1 MQDKQILVVEDEEDI
16 LELVS
21 FNLKKQGYQVKGVT
35 SGEEALQEAR
45 RKIPSLIILDLM
57 LPGVDGFDVCK
68 SLKNDPR
75 TKAVPI
81 VMLTARSEEAD
92 IVIGLELGAD
102 DYLTKPF
109 SPRELIARVRAIL
122 RRSKADISDQEILQS
137 AIDVC
142 IVDAE
147 DKNIEVQ
154 LTCPK
159 DFFVYVNGPLL
170 EQAIINLVMNS
181 IKYSDEESKVLV
193 DAGLENGGTVI
204 SVKDFGVG
212 IAAEH
217 LPRLFERFY
226 RSDKAR
232 SRKLG
237 GTGLGLS
244 IVKHIVQVHEGNVTV
259 DSTPGKGTI
268 FSIHLPGSQVN

>member
-21 FNLKKQGYQVKGVT
+21 FNLKKQGYQVRGVT
-35 SGEEALQEAR
+35 SGEEALQEVR

-122 RRSKADISDQEILQS
+122 RRSKADISDQEIFQKVH
-137 AIDVC
+137 D
-142 IVDAE
+142 
-147 DKNIEVQ
+147 IEINVKRHEVLISGNQ
-154 LTCPK
+154 
-159 DFFVYVNGPLL
+159 
-170 EQAIINLVMNS
+170 INLTSTEFRVLRLLADRPGWVFTRDQIVGAVHDQEYAVTDRSVDVM
-181 IKYSDEESKVLV
+181 IV
-193 DAGLENGGTVI
+193 GL
-204 SVKDFGVG
+204 
-212 IAAEH
+212 
-217 LPRLFERFY
+217 R
-226 RSDKAR
+226 
-232 SRKLG
+232 RKLG
-237 GTGLGLS
+237 VSGQY
-244 IVKHIVQVHEGNVTV
+244 IETV
-259 DSTPGKGTI
+259 RGVGYRMKG
-268 FSIHLPGSQVN
+268 

>member
-21 FNLKKQGYQVKGVT
+21 FNLKKEGYQVRGVT
-35 SGEEALQEAR
+35 SGEEALQEVR

-68 SLKNDPR
+68 SLKNNPR

-122 RRSKADISDQEILQS
+122 RRSKIDISDHEILQKVH
-137 AIDVC
+137 D
-142 IVDAE
+142 
-147 DKNIEVQ
+147 IEINVKRHEVLISGNQ
-154 LTCPK
+154 
-159 DFFVYVNGPLL
+159 
-170 EQAIINLVMNS
+170 INLTSTEFRVLRLLADRPGWVFTRDQIVGAVHDQEYAVTDRSVDVM
-181 IKYSDEESKVLV
+181 IV
-193 DAGLENGGTVI
+193 GL
-204 SVKDFGVG
+204 
-212 IAAEH
+212 
-217 LPRLFERFY
+217 R
-226 RSDKAR
+226 
-232 SRKLG
+232 RKLG
-237 GTGLGLS
+237 VSGQY
-244 IVKHIVQVHEGNVTV
+244 IETV
-259 DSTPGKGTI
+259 RGVGYRMKG
-268 FSIHLPGSQVN
+268 

>member
-21 FNLKKQGYQVKGVT
+21 FNLKKQGYQVRGVT
-35 SGEEALQEAR
+35 SGEEALQEVR

-68 SLKNDPR
+68 SLKNNPR

-122 RRSKADISDQEILQS
+122 RRSKTDISDQEILQKVH
-137 AIDVC
+137 D
-142 IVDAE
+142 
-147 DKNIEVQ
+147 IEINVKRHEVLISGNQ
-154 LTCPK
+154 
-159 DFFVYVNGPLL
+159 
-170 EQAIINLVMNS
+170 INLTSTEFRVLRLLADRPGWVFTRDQIVGAVHDQEYAVTDRSVDVM
-181 IKYSDEESKVLV
+181 IV
-193 DAGLENGGTVI
+193 GL
-204 SVKDFGVG
+204 
-212 IAAEH
+212 
-217 LPRLFERFY
+217 R
-226 RSDKAR
+226 
-232 SRKLG
+232 RKLG
-237 GTGLGLS
+237 VSGQY
-244 IVKHIVQVHEGNVTV
+244 IETV
-259 DSTPGKGTI
+259 RGVGYRMKG
-268 FSIHLPGSQVN
+268 

>member
-57 LPGVDGFDVCK
+57 LPGVDGFNVCK

>member
-122 RRSKADISDQEILQS
+122 RRSKTDISDQEILQKVH
-137 AIDVC
+137 D
-142 IVDAE
+142 
-147 DKNIEVQ
+147 IEINVKRHEVLISGNQ
-154 LTCPK
+154 
-159 DFFVYVNGPLL
+159 
-170 EQAIINLVMNS
+170 INLTSTEFRVLRLLADRPGWVFTRDQIVGAVHDQEYAVTDRSVDVM
-181 IKYSDEESKVLV
+181 IV
-193 DAGLENGGTVI
+193 GL
-204 SVKDFGVG
+204 
-212 IAAEH
+212 
-217 LPRLFERFY
+217 R
-226 RSDKAR
+226 
-232 SRKLG
+232 RKLG
-237 GTGLGLS
+237 VSGQY
-244 IVKHIVQVHEGNVTV
+244 IETV
-259 DSTPGKGTI
+259 RGVGYRMKG
-268 FSIHLPGSQVN
+268 

>member
-1 MQDKQILVVEDEEDI
+1 M
-16 LELVS
+16 
-21 FNLKKQGYQVKGVT
+21 
-35 SGEEALQEAR
+35 QEAR

-259 DSTPGKGTI
+259 DSTPGKGAI

>member
-35 SGEEALQEAR
+35 SGEEALQEVR

-109 SPRELIARVRAIL
+109 SPKELIARVRAIL
-122 RRSKADISDQEILQS
+122 RRSKTDISDQEILQKVH
-137 AIDVC
+137 D
-142 IVDAE
+142 
-147 DKNIEVQ
+147 IEINVKRHEVLISGNQ
-154 LTCPK
+154 
-159 DFFVYVNGPLL
+159 
-170 EQAIINLVMNS
+170 INLTSTEFRVLRLLADRPGWVFTRDQIVGAVHDQEYAVTDRSVDVM
-181 IKYSDEESKVLV
+181 IV
-193 DAGLENGGTVI
+193 GL
-204 SVKDFGVG
+204 
-212 IAAEH
+212 
-217 LPRLFERFY
+217 R
-226 RSDKAR
+226 
-232 SRKLG
+232 RKLG
-237 GTGLGLS
+237 VSGQY
-244 IVKHIVQVHEGNVTV
+244 IETV
-259 DSTPGKGTI
+259 RGVGYRMKG
-268 FSIHLPGSQVN
+268 

>member
-21 FNLKKQGYQVKGVT
+21 FNLKKEGYQVRGVT
-35 SGEEALQEAR
+35 SGEEALQEVR

-109 SPRELIARVRAIL
+109 SPKELIARVRAIL
-122 RRSKADISDQEILQS
+122 RRSKTDISDQEILQKVH
-137 AIDVC
+137 D
-142 IVDAE
+142 
-147 DKNIEVQ
+147 IEINVKRHEVLISGNQ
-154 LTCPK
+154 
-159 DFFVYVNGPLL
+159 
-170 EQAIINLVMNS
+170 INLTSTEFRVLRLLADRPGWVFTRDQIVGAVHDQEYAVTDRSVDVM
-181 IKYSDEESKVLV
+181 IV
-193 DAGLENGGTVI
+193 GL
-204 SVKDFGVG
+204 
-212 IAAEH
+212 
-217 LPRLFERFY
+217 R
-226 RSDKAR
+226 
-232 SRKLG
+232 RKLG
-237 GTGLGLS
+237 VPGQY
-244 IVKHIVQVHEGNVTV
+244 IETV
-259 DSTPGKGTI
+259 RGVGYRMKG
-268 FSIHLPGSQVN
+268 

>member
-21 FNLKKQGYQVKGVT
+21 FNLKKEGYQVRGVT
-35 SGEEALQEAR
+35 SGEEALQEVR

-109 SPRELIARVRAIL
+109 SPKELIARVRAIL
-122 RRSKADISDQEILQS
+122 RRSKTDISDQEILQKVH
-137 AIDVC
+137 D
-142 IVDAE
+142 
-147 DKNIEVQ
+147 IEINVKRHEVLISGTQ
-154 LTCPK
+154 
-159 DFFVYVNGPLL
+159 
-170 EQAIINLVMNS
+170 INLTSTEFRVLRLLADRPGWVFTRDQIVGAVHDQEYAVTDRSVDVM
-181 IKYSDEESKVLV
+181 IV
-193 DAGLENGGTVI
+193 GL
-204 SVKDFGVG
+204 
-212 IAAEH
+212 
-217 LPRLFERFY
+217 R
-226 RSDKAR
+226 
-232 SRKLG
+232 RKLG
-237 GTGLGLS
+237 VSGQY
-244 IVKHIVQVHEGNVTV
+244 IETV
-259 DSTPGKGTI
+259 RGVGYRMKG
-268 FSIHLPGSQVN
+268 

>member
-35 SGEEALQEAR
+35 SGEEALQEVR

-122 RRSKADISDQEILQS
+122 RRSKIDISDHEILQKVH
-137 AIDVC
+137 D
-142 IVDAE
+142 
-147 DKNIEVQ
+147 IEINVKRHEVLISGNQ
-154 LTCPK
+154 
-159 DFFVYVNGPLL
+159 
-170 EQAIINLVMNS
+170 INLTSTEFRVLRLLADRPGWVFTRDQIVGAVHDQEYAVTDRSVDVM
-181 IKYSDEESKVLV
+181 IV
-193 DAGLENGGTVI
+193 GL
-204 SVKDFGVG
+204 
-212 IAAEH
+212 
-217 LPRLFERFY
+217 R
-226 RSDKAR
+226 
-232 SRKLG
+232 RKLG
-237 GTGLGLS
+237 VSGQY
-244 IVKHIVQVHEGNVTV
+244 IETV
-259 DSTPGKGTI
+259 RGVGYRMKG
-268 FSIHLPGSQVN
+268 

>member
-21 FNLKKQGYQVKGVT
+21 FNLKKQGYQVRGVT
-35 SGEEALQEAR
+35 SGEEALQEVR

-68 SLKNDPR
+68 SLKNNPR

-122 RRSKADISDQEILQS
+122 RRSKTDISDQEILQKVH
-137 AIDVC
+137 D
-142 IVDAE
+142 
-147 DKNIEVQ
+147 IEINVMRHEVLISGNQ
-154 LTCPK
+154 
-159 DFFVYVNGPLL
+159 
-170 EQAIINLVMNS
+170 INLTSTEFRVLRLLADRPGWVFTRDQIVGAVHDQEYAVTDRSVDVM
-181 IKYSDEESKVLV
+181 IV
-193 DAGLENGGTVI
+193 GL
-204 SVKDFGVG
+204 
-212 IAAEH
+212 
-217 LPRLFERFY
+217 R
-226 RSDKAR
+226 
-232 SRKLG
+232 RKLG
-237 GTGLGLS
+237 VSGQY
-244 IVKHIVQVHEGNVTV
+244 IETV
-259 DSTPGKGTI
+259 RGFGYRMKG
-268 FSIHLPGSQVN
+268 

>member
-57 LPGVDGFDVCK
+57 LPGVDGFNVCK

-193 DAGLENGGTVI
+193 DAGRENGGTVI

>member
-21 FNLKKQGYQVKGVT
+21 FNLKKQGYQVKCVT

-193 DAGLENGGTVI
+193 DAGRENGGTVI